1 LVVSAQRTHRP
12 ARRTGRWWSA
22 ALIWLFAAITLLPFV
37 FMIWTAQKPRS
48 RVDAAYYYL
57 LTKRQLPEEA
67 VRREVQVDPRPLR
80 VAARNSMVVSL
91 TCALLGV
98 VISSMAG
105 YAFAKKQFPGKAA
118 LFDLVLA
125 SMAVPTV
132 ILMMPLFRLTVA
144 MRIYDTI
151 LALILPFCVTGFG
164 IFYMRHAI
172 SAVPDG
178 LIDSA
183 RLDGLSEFGVL
194 FRVVLPSVWPS
205 VVTLTV
211 LQFIS
216 TWNSFVLPYAVV
228 DSAENYTVA
237 ILLGRLMA
245 DFRGLMW
252 NDIMIIVI
260 SALLPIML
268 AFVLLNRWVL
278 RGLTAIGDERRS
290 PR

>member
-1 LVVSAQRTHRP
+1 VTAQLKHTPAHRS
-12 ARRTGRWWSA
+12 GRWWHA
-22 ALIWLFAAITLLPFV
+22 ALAWFLAAITLLPFA
-37 FMIWTAQKPRS
+37 FMVWTAQKPRS
-48 RVDAAYYYL
+48 SVDPAHYYL
-57 LTKRQLPEEA
+57 LTKHLLPEA
-67 VRREVQVDPRPLR
+67 EVQRKIQVDPRPLR
-80 VAARNSMVVSL
+80 TAAMNSTVVSL

-105 YAFAKKQFPGKAA
+105 HAFAKKQFRGKAA

-144 MRIYDTI
+144 LGIYDTI

-164 IFYMRHAI
+164 IFFMRYVI
-172 SAVPDG
+172 SAVPDS
-178 LIDSA
+178 LMESA

-205 VVTLTV
+205 VVTLAV

-216 TWNSFVLPYAVV
+216 TWNSFVLPHAVV
-228 DSAENYTVA
+228 DSPRNYTVA
-237 ILLGRLMA
+237 ILLGRLMS

-260 SALLPIML
+260 AAIVP
-268 AFVLLNRWVL
+268 VLLILLVLSQWLL
-278 RGLTAIGDERRS
+278 RGATAIGDDRS
-290 PR
+290 LQR